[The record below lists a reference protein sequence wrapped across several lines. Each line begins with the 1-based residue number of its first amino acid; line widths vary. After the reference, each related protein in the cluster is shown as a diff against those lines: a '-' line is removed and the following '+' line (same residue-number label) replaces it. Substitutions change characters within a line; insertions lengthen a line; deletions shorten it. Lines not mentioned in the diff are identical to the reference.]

1 MLKNLE
7 YEERNNTHQTVS
19 IDIKAGNKG
28 KIVCN
33 IPYNPNKTKS
43 LKFDYKE
50 WDATR
55 KGMSELNKKDRTDV
69 ASRTNDG
76 SPQLEMLGIG

>member
-50 WDATR
+50 
-55 KGMSELNKKDRTDV
+55 
-69 ASRTNDG
+69 
-76 SPQLEMLGIG
+76 